1 MTPEERLER
10 FAELAV
16 RVGANVQPGQ
26 DVVLVYLVEHVPI
39 ARAVTRAALR
49 AGARRVDTII
59 TDLHLRKAAIE
70 LGPEEELGR
79 TPDHVLD
86 WVRRWSETRPAII
99 QLTGEP
105 EPDLFAGLD
114 QALVAKADPNDI
126 RSLYLPLVMDQ
137 LLNWVIVPAP
147 NAGWAEV
154 VLGDQD
160 VERLW
165 DAVATTMRLDEDD
178 PVAAWKAHAAVLEE
192 RAAALNAAAFDAVR
206 FRGPGTDLVVGLLE
220 ASRWMCATFETET
233 GIKHIPNLP
242 TEEVFTTPDLHR
254 TEGVV
259 RSTYPL
265 VVPGVGARVE
275 GLEIRFEGGKV
286 VDVRAEG
293 DGAEVIRTQLDTDAQ
308 APFLGEL
315 ALVDGASRVRRTG
328 LVFNNTLFDENASCH
343 VAYGAG
349 LPFAVDGADGLGKD
363 ELISMGVNVSSVH
376 TDFMVGGPEVEVD
389 GLAKDG
395 SATPIIRAENWV
407 L

>member
-1 MTPEERLER
+1 MTPDERLQR
-10 FAELAV
+10 FADLVV

-39 ARAVTRAALR
+39 ARAVARAALR
-49 AGARRVDTII
+49 AGARRVDTHV

-79 TPDHVLD
+79 TADHVLD
-86 WVRRWSETRPAII
+86 WARRWDETRPAII
-99 QLTGEP
+99 QLAGEP

-114 QALVAKADPNDI
+114 QVLVAKADPADI
-126 RSLYLPLVMDQ
+126 RALYLPLVTGQ
-137 LLNWVIVPAP
+137 LVNWVIAPAP

-154 VLGDQD
+154 VLGEQD

-165 DAVATTMRLDEDD
+165 DAVATTLRLDQDD
-178 PVAAWKAHAAVLEE
+178 PVAAWQAHAALLDE
-192 RAAALNAAAFDAVR
+192 RAAALNAAGFDAVR

-220 ASRWMCATFETET
+220 ASRWMCATFETEA

-242 TEEVFTTPDLHR
+242 TEEVFTTPDLRR

-275 GLEIRFEGGKV
+275 GLEVRFEGGKV

-293 DGAEVIRTQLDTDAQ
+293 DGADVIRTQLDSDAQ

-315 ALVDGASRVRRTG
+315 ALVDGSSRVRQTG
-328 LVFNNTLFDENASCH
+328 LVFNNPLFDENASCH
-343 VAYGAG
+343 IAYGAG
-349 LPFAVDGADGLGKD
+349 LPFAVDGADGLGRD
-363 ELISMGVNVSSVH
+363 ELIAIGVNVSPVH
-376 TDFMVGGPEVEVD
+376 TDFMIGGPGVEVD
-389 GLAKDG
+389 CLGADG
-395 SATPIIRAENWV
+395 SATPIIRDETFV